1 MSTLGEAFEKNSDAY
16 FNIHGSF
23 SEDADQEIL
32 RTFVE
37 GCKLQRNGGD
47 TITAKGPGTFPRQ
60 ELALIE
66 ALKYLS
72 ESNVA
77 KTKRLLKS
85 ANVSVDALMRYIN
98 ANTRSY
104 HNVENDVRSALEALK
119 IAVRRSKLAKIGQ
132 KKEPIV
138 DDNAFIQLIASGRIP
153 TNPDPDISADPPE
166 SIPSASRAMLC
177 AKFVYQAY
185 LFSIY
190 RDRLKE
196 TTKLIKEERLSL
208 QSKRQ
213 SYRDAKL
220 KVEVT
225 VTPMMRV
232 LVERASILQHQIN
245 LINELFRV
253 DVHENST
260 FSTPFS
266 LWKAV
271 TQPVADDDTNAIS
284 FGRQQQVYKTSI
296 KDNGTPGQ
304 KLANLSKT
312 YHTIVTHEK
321 YLNFQAGVELK
332 TKRDICYGAKEMID
346 AGVDADVRHK
356 FYRMATSFS
365 VAPFTMF
372 KSMALNIALMGAP
385 GTGKSTLAKKIG
397 NFAHAVGWLTEP
409 DVIEPKPSDLIS
421 SVRGETATQ
430 TRSFLNASLGKL
442 CFIDEAYSL
451 TPKGDASGKEFADEL
466 TEFLSNH
473 QGMLMV
479 IAAGYVNEMKD
490 DFFSANIG
498 LPRRFPT
505 KIILGEKT
513 PMACF
518 NAFMF
523 TLTEKL
529 GTPAVGALNIS
540 QFGQVQVPFFITQAS
555 LWIPVFN
562 ILLGKRFARGENGY
576 EQIDNDHVNLL
587 DAYYSDVALIAEIY
601 CRYLM
606 SEGLF
611 HKTNGDQRFG
621 DGAGAVDPQQPF
633 NNGVIIQ
640 KTLNDW
646 LSTKNSSN
654 VHVSNVSTGMSGTF
668 IYMDEID
675 LGSMGLELYQDY
687 MQKPKINA
695 SELLKKAQ
703 SLLELRVCMWPVTI
717 QNEDHPRALLVPV
730 KSLDISF
737 RVQDLEKPGF
747 LPFSASYDWVSTKKN
762 LREALADNN
771 APDASALLRHAEDLR
786 EHQQYARIIS
796 QYNREQ
802 ESQLERLRKM
812 SSNIASIAKQPVV
825 EIDPDPNKIN
835 TQIKRLEKIVKG
847 LTTPD
852 LQALQEELR
861 ATRAR
866 LESLKAQET
875 NVEEDDDNYSDDE
888 FEDPEPKIRSIARA
902 SIALRKAAKNAK
914 AKLGASFISPPARRR
929 ARASIALRKAAEK
942 ATRRAIRSG
951 AARVG
956 RSDARLERAAKCANG
971 DLTAAEEILFG
982 NKDSITKEDFEEI
995 MKKGHR
1001 CLFKQFS
1008 LGPGATKD
1016 ERAHKFSEADTDSDG
1031 KLTKKEYMAI
1041 LKFGADD

>member
-1 MSTLGEAFEKNSDAY
+1 
-16 FNIHGSF
+16 
-23 SEDADQEIL
+23 
-32 RTFVE
+32 
-37 GCKLQRNGGD
+37 
-47 TITAKGPGTFPRQ
+47 
-60 ELALIE
+60 
-66 ALKYLS
+66 
-72 ESNVA
+72 
-77 KTKRLLKS
+77 
-85 ANVSVDALMRYIN
+85 
-98 ANTRSY
+98 
-104 HNVENDVRSALEALK
+104 
-119 IAVRRSKLAKIGQ
+119 
-132 KKEPIV
+132 
-138 DDNAFIQLIASGRIP
+138 
-153 TNPDPDISADPPE
+153 
-166 SIPSASRAMLC
+166 
-177 AKFVYQAY
+177 
-185 LFSIY
+185 
-190 RDRLKE
+190 
-196 TTKLIKEERLSL
+196 
-208 QSKRQ
+208 
-213 SYRDAKL
+213 
-220 KVEVT
+220 
-225 VTPMMRV
+225 
-232 LVERASILQHQIN
+232 
-245 LINELFRV
+245 
-253 DVHENST
+253 
-260 FSTPFS
+260 
-266 LWKAV
+266 
-271 TQPVADDDTNAIS
+271 
-284 FGRQQQVYKTSI
+284 
-296 KDNGTPGQ
+296 
-304 KLANLSKT
+304 
-312 YHTIVTHEK
+312 
-321 YLNFQAGVELK
+321 
-332 TKRDICYGAKEMID
+332 
-346 AGVDADVRHK
+346 
-356 FYRMATSFS
+356 
-365 VAPFTMF
+365 
-372 KSMALNIALMGAP
+372 
-385 GTGKSTLAKKIG
+385 STLAKKIG

-466 TEFLSNH
+466 TEFLTNH

-498 LPRRFPT
+498 LPRRFQT

-668 IYMDEID
+668 IYMDEIN

-687 MQKPKINA
+687 MQAPKNNA

-737 RVQDLEKPGF
+737 RVKDLEKPGF

-802 ESQLERLRKM
+802 ERQLQRLRNV
-812 SSNIASIAKQPVV
+812 SSNIASIAEQPVGN
-825 EIDPDPNKIN
+825 IDPDPNKIN
-835 TQIKRLEKIVKG
+835 PEIKRLEK
-847 LTTPD
+847 
-852 LQALQEELR
+852 
-861 ATRAR
+861 
-866 LESLKAQET
+866 
-875 NVEEDDDNYSDDE
+875 
-888 FEDPEPKIRSIARA
+888 
-902 SIALRKAAKNAK
+902 
-914 AKLGASFISPPARRR
+914 
-929 ARASIALRKAAEK
+929 
-942 ATRRAIRSG
+942 
-951 AARVG
+951 
-956 RSDARLERAAKCANG
+956 
-971 DLTAAEEILFG
+971 
-982 NKDSITKEDFEEI
+982 
-995 MKKGHR
+995 M
-1001 CLFKQFS
+1001 
-1008 LGPGATKD
+1008 
-1016 ERAHKFSEADTDSDG
+1016 
-1031 KLTKKEYMAI
+1031 
-1041 LKFGADD
+1041 